1 MAKFQF
7 VKLSCDL
14 RNWNFLSKRQRHK
27 VITTKNRREPPWF
40 HEFYVVSNFMDF
52 SREIKVVK
60 SLVQN
65 RRVFT
70 NFMCFL
76 NSNFLLVFQPF
87 NSTRFWPSKSILDLK
102 SCDFHLT
109 LKMMSVLSRRSRWLI
124 TIFYMISEC
133 FELLDRSVV
142 IFGDTLCFRTT
153 VLDEQPSHIQC
164 LSIPSSQRALKR

>member
-1 MAKFQF
+1 MSIRHNTRLLQLKIEGSLSGFMNLCGFQF
-7 VKLSCDL
+7 
-14 RNWNFLSKRQRHK
+14 
-27 VITTKNRREPPWF
+27 
-40 HEFYVVSNFMDF
+40 YGF

-76 NSNFLLVFQPF
+76 NSNFQLVFQPF

-109 LKMMSVLSRRSRWLI
+109 LKMMSVSSRRSRWLI

-164 LSIPSSQRALKR
+164 LSIPSSQRALKIIVMTL